1 MKDNYNTSPLRPLY
15 LMNNDIDKNKQLRD
29 LYDEVMLPNYAPA
42 NFIPVKASGSYVW
55 DKNNKKFIDL
65 GGGIAVTSL
74 GHSNPELIAAL
85 NEQSQKL
92 WHLSN
97 YIANEP
103 AISLAKQLTDLT
115 FADKV
120 YFSSS
125 GSEANEAAIKMAR
138 RYHHEN
144 GNDKNEIIAFN
155 NSFHGR
161 SLLNIS
167 LGASDNHRKGFGP
180 LPKGIL
186 HANYNSLSSVKKL
199 ISDKTAAIIIEP
211 VQGEAGV
218 VPAEQEFLLGI
229 RDLCTQNGIIL
240 IMDEVQSGI
249 GRMGHLFGYMAFD
262 IEPDILTSAKGL
274 GGGIP
279 IGATL
284 AKDSI
289 ASVMSIGSHGSTF
302 GGNPMACAVANKV
315 IEIVSTPSFLGK
327 IKEKEALLVNKL
339 ESVSQKYQA
348 FSSIRSYGL
357 WVGCELNNRGEVNKL
372 LDRCYEHGL
381 IAVSAGTSTLRFAP
395 ALNISEDE
403 ISEGIE
409 RLEKAL
415 SS

>member
-1 MKDNYNTSPLRPLY
+1 
-15 LMNNDIDKNKQLRD
+15 MNNNTDKNKKLRD
-29 LYDEVMLPNYAPA
+29 LYEKVMLPNYAPA
-42 NFIPVKASGSYVW
+42 DFIPEKASGSSVW
-55 DKNNKKFIDL
+55 DKNNKKFIDF
-65 GGGIAVTSL
+65 GGGIAVNSL
-74 GHSNPELIAAL
+74 GHSHPKLVSAL
-85 NEQSQKL
+85 NEQSKKI

-97 YIANEP
+97 YISNEP
-103 AISLAKQLTDLT
+103 AIDLAKQLTDLT

-120 YFSSS
+120 YFSNS

-138 RYHHEN
+138 RYHHEKGN
-144 GNDKNEIIAFN
+144 GRDEIIAFN

-180 LPKGIL
+180 FPSGIR
-186 HANYNSLSSVKKL
+186 HATYNDLSSVKEL
-199 ISDKTAAIIIEP
+199 ISAKTAAIIIEP

-218 VPAEQEFLLGI
+218 VPAKQEFLLGV
-229 RDLCTQNGIIL
+229 RDLCTQNGVLL
-240 IMDEVQSGI
+240 IMDEVQSGV
-249 GRMGHLFGYMAFD
+249 GRMGHLFGYMAFG

-284 AKDSI
+284 TKNDI
-289 ASVMSIGSHGSTF
+289 ASSMIVGSHGSTF
-302 GGNPMACAVANKV
+302 GGNPMACAVADKV
-315 IEIVSTPSFLGK
+315 IEIVSNPNFLQEV
-327 IKEKEALLVNKL
+327 KEKETLLVNKL
-339 ESVSQKYQA
+339 KGVSKKHQA
-348 FSSIRSYGL
+348 FREIRSSGL
-357 WVGCELNNRGEVNKL
+357 WIGCELNNNGEVNEL
-372 LDRCYEHGL
+372 LDRCYESGL

-409 RLEKAL
+409 RLEDAL